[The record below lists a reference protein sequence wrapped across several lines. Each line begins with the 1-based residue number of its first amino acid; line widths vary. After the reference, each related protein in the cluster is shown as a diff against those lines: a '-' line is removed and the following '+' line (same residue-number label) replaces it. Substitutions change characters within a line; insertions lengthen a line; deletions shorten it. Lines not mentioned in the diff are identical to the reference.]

1 MTSPTLPGDQVGL
14 GTDLVGVGGAAASRG
29 GDDIGD
35 AVNRWCILQR
45 DGLGDG
51 LPVYGSGGR
60 GALLRVLSVLL
71 GGGSVG
77 SQRDPD
83 VLVLGRPLGS
93 HDELLD
99 AGGLAAGGINRGLG
113 IAVVVGVLQVREWA
127 VGVLVDLHLGEGETG
142 HLADQELGGQVGFG
156 CCRVPG

>member
-1 MTSPTLPGDQVGL
+1 MVGHRR
-14 GTDLVGVGGAAASRG
+14 DDVGGAVDG
-29 GDDIGD
+29 GDLLCLDARQGVRVAEVVGD
-35 AVNRWCILQR
+35 LSAS
-45 DGLGDG
+45 
-51 LPVYGSGGR
+51 P
-60 GALLRVLSVLL
+60 RVLLVFP
-71 GGGSVG
+71 GGGCAG